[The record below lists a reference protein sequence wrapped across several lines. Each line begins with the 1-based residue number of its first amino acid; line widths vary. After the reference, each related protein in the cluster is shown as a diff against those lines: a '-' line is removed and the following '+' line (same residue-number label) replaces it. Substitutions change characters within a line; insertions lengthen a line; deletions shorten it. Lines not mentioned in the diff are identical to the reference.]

1 MPSNRA
7 PVSPAFKEEKP
18 PPPLLS
24 NKSPPPPLPLLPF
37 LPAPIEGTCLPLP
50 PSAPGG
56 MFGPVD
62 GEAQGRNGDPLQHR
76 VPPPTPL
83 PGREIYTTAV
93 LLATVSPPP
102 PPKCEQWR
110 TLMELLSER

>member
-1 MPSNRA
+1 MR
-7 PVSPAFKEEKP
+7 
-18 PPPLLS
+18 
-24 NKSPPPPLPLLPF
+24 
-37 LPAPIEGTCLPLP
+37 
-50 PSAPGG
+50 GG
-56 MFGPVD
+56 VKCD
-62 GEAQGRNGDPLQHR
+62 RC
-76 VPPPTPL
+76 PPPTPL